1 MSSTTDDDGSSSEDL
16 SNLLAL
22 ADENL
27 DERRETGGGPND
39 VPAADFADD
48 RARVALRGACD
59 PV

>member
-27 DERRETGGGPND
+27 ADERRET
-39 VPAADFADD
+39 
-48 RARVALRGACD
+48 
-59 PV
+59 

>member
-27 DERRETGGGPND
+27 GRETRDGRRSKRCPRSR
-39 VPAADFADD
+39 F
-48 RARVALRGACD
+48 RG
-59 PV
+59 